1 MWLIKNFIVI
11 IYSLIVAVL
20 SILIYPVDY
29 KNKVTNPLMKIW
41 TNVVLFI
48 YGIKVNV
55 YGSENI
61 DPAAG
66 KIYISNHA
74 SYLDIFVQL
83 AKLPDDVRMI
93 YKKEINRVPVLGW
106 AMFCAGF
113 VALNRDKIREAMNSL
128 DKAAKRVREGL
139 SVVIY
144 PEGTRT
150 KDGTVGEFK
159 RGMFFLA
166 DKAKADI
173 IPVSL
178 TGTFELMPLGSMKV
192 KPGMVNMVIGKPI
205 QYKKDKELLNEIRA
219 IVIQNMKP
227 VN

>member
-1 MWLIKNFIVI
+1 MWLIKNLIVI
-11 IYSLIVAVL
+11 SWSIIVAVL

-29 KNKVTNPLMKIW
+29 KRKVSNPLMKLW
-41 TNVVLFI
+41 TSIVLFI

-55 YGSENI
+55 YGAENI
-61 DPAAG
+61 DALKG

-83 AKLPDDVRMI
+83 AKLPDNVRMI

-106 AMFCAGF
+106 AMWSVGF
-113 VALNRDKIREAMNSL
+113 VALDRVNIRSAMKSL
-128 DKAAKRVREGL
+128 DKAAKRIKEGL

-150 KDGTVGEFK
+150 LTGDVGEFK

-166 DKAKADI
+166 DKSQADI
-173 IPVSL
+173 VPISL
-178 TGTFELMPLGSMKV
+178 SGTFDLMPMGSFKV
-192 KPGMVNMVIGKPI
+192 KSGTVNMVIGKPVV
-205 QYKKDKELLNEIRA
+205 YRKDKELLNEIRNT
-219 IVIQNMKP
+219 VIKNMKA
-227 VN
+227 V